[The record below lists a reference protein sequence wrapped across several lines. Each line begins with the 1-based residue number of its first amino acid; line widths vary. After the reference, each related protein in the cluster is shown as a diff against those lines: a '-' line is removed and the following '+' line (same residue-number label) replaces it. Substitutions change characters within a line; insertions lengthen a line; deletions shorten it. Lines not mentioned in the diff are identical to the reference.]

1 MPFFV
6 LCGNIRV
13 GQAERT
19 LGMTKRAKRVSKK
32 NKVEKTIIFGLLLS
46 NLVLGGMYYESN
58 QQLTEMKNHYNYS
71 NELNEELYDE
81 LNDVSR
87 ELEEQI
93 YKTNSLEKELL
104 NKELEEKKEQETSN
118 KGQNRKQVI
127 SCHVT
132 AYTVGDAYTP
142 SDTMA
147 NGEKVHVGAVA
158 SYDLPLGTKVRING
172 VVYTV
177 KDRCGAPDTLDIYMN
192 SKQECVSF
200 GKRYMEVEIL

>member
-1 MPFFV
+1 
-6 LCGNIRV
+6 
-13 GQAERT
+13 
-19 LGMTKRAKRVSKK
+19 MTRRAKRASKK

-58 QQLTEMKNHYNYS
+58 QQLTEVKNHYNYS
-71 NELNEELYDE
+71 NELNEELYEE
-81 LNDVSR
+81 LKETSK

-104 NKELEEKKEQETSN
+104 NKENELEEKKAQGISKN
-118 KGQNRKQVI
+118 NHQNKQVI
-127 SCHVT
+127 SCRVT

-177 KDRCGAPDTLDIYMN
+177 KDRCGVPGTLDIYMN
-192 SKQECVSF
+192 SKQECMRF
-200 GKRYMEVEIL
+200 GKKYMEVEIL

>member
-1 MPFFV
+1 
-6 LCGNIRV
+6 
-13 GQAERT
+13 
-19 LGMTKRAKRVSKK
+19 MTRRAKRASKK

-46 NLVLGGMYYESN
+46 NLVLGGMCYESN

-81 LNDVSR
+81 LKETLR

-93 YKTNSLEKELL
+93 YKTNSLEKELMK
-104 NKELEEKKEQETSN
+104 KELEENKQQETS
-118 KGQNRKQVI
+118 KKQQNKQVI

-177 KDRCGAPDTLDIYMN
+177 KDRCGIPNTIDIYMN
-192 SKQECVSF
+192 SKQECMRF
-200 GKRYMEVEIL
+200 GKKYMEVEIL

>member
-1 MPFFV
+1 
-6 LCGNIRV
+6 
-13 GQAERT
+13 
-19 LGMTKRAKRVSKK
+19 MTRRAKRESKK
-32 NKVEKTIIFGLLLS
+32 NKAIIFGLLLS
-46 NLVLGGMYYESN
+46 NLVLGGMCYESN

-93 YKTNSLEKELL
+93 YKTNSLEKELME
-104 NKELEEKKEQETSN
+104 KEFKEKKQQEAS
-118 KGQNRKQVI
+118 KKEQNRKQVI

-147 NGEKVHVGAVA
+147 NGEKAHVGAVA
-158 SYDLPLGTKVRING
+158 SYDLPLGTKVRIDG

-177 KDRCGAPDTLDIYMN
+177 KDRCGIPNTIDIYMN
-192 SKQECVSF
+192 SKQECMRF
-200 GKRYMEVEIL
+200 GKKYMEVEIL

>member
-1 MPFFV
+1 
-6 LCGNIRV
+6 
-13 GQAERT
+13 
-19 LGMTKRAKRVSKK
+19 MTRRAKRT
-32 NKVEKTIIFGLLLS
+32 NKVEKTVIFGLLLS

-58 QQLTEMKNHYNYS
+58 QQLTEVKNHYNYS
-71 NELNEELYDE
+71 NELNEELYNE
-81 LNDVSR
+81 LKETSR

-93 YKTNSLEKELL
+93 YKTNSLEKELIE
-104 NKELEEKKEQETSN
+104 KELEEKKTQETSN
-118 KGQNRKQVI
+118 KEQNRKQVI

-172 VVYTV
+172 NIYTV
-177 KDRCGAPDTLDIYMN
+177 KDRCGIPNTIDIYMN

-200 GKRYMEVEIL
+200 GKRYMQVEIL

>member
-1 MPFFV
+1 
-6 LCGNIRV
+6 
-13 GQAERT
+13 
-19 LGMTKRAKRVSKK
+19 MTKRASKK
-32 NKVEKTIIFGLLLS
+32 NKIEKAIIFGLLLS
-46 NLVLGGMYYESN
+46 NLVLGGMCHESN

-81 LNDVSR
+81 LKETSR

-93 YKTNSLEKELL
+93 YKTNLLE
-104 NKELEEKKEQETSN
+104 KELEEKKPQETSN
-118 KGQNRKQVI
+118 KEQNKQVI

-132 AYTVGDAYTP
+132 AYTVGDSYTP

-177 KDRCGAPDTLDIYMN
+177 KDRCGVPNTIDIYMN
-192 SKQECVSF
+192 SKQECMRF
-200 GKRYMEVEIL
+200 GKKYMEVEIL

>member
-1 MPFFV
+1 
-6 LCGNIRV
+6 
-13 GQAERT
+13 
-19 LGMTKRAKRVSKK
+19 MTRRAKRASKK
-32 NKVEKTIIFGLLLS
+32 NKVIIFGLLLS
-46 NLVLGGMYYESN
+46 NLVLGGMCYESN

-104 NKELEEKKEQETSN
+104 NKENELEEKNAQGISKNIHQN
-118 KGQNRKQVI
+118 KQII
-127 SCHVT
+127 SCNVT
-132 AYTVGDAYTP
+132 AYTVGDDYTP

-158 SYDLPLGTKVRING
+158 SYDLPLGTKIRING

-177 KDRCGAPDTLDIYMN
+177 KDRCGIPNTIDIYMN
-192 SKQECVSF
+192 SKQECMRF
-200 GKRYMEVEIL
+200 GKRYMNVEIL

>member
-1 MPFFV
+1 MT
-6 LCGNIRV
+6 RR
-13 GQAERT
+13 AER
-19 LGMTKRAKRVSKK
+19 AKKT
-32 NKVEKTIIFGLLLS
+32 NKIEKTIIFGLLLS
-46 NLVLGGMYYESN
+46 NLLLGGMCYESN

-71 NELNEELYDE
+71 NELNDELYDE
-81 LNDVSR
+81 LKETSR

-93 YKTNSLEKELL
+93 YKTNSLEKELIE
-104 NKELEEKKEQETSN
+104 KELEEKKSQETSN
-118 KGQNRKQVI
+118 KGQNKQVI

-132 AYTVGDAYTP
+132 AYTVGDSYTP

-177 KDRCGAPDTLDIYMN
+177 KDRCGVPNTIDIYMN
-192 SKQECVSF
+192 SKQECMRF
-200 GKRYMEVEIL
+200 GKKYMGVEIL

>member
-1 MPFFV
+1 
-6 LCGNIRV
+6 
-13 GQAERT
+13 
-19 LGMTKRAKRVSKK
+19 MTRRAKRTSKK

-46 NLVLGGMYYESN
+46 NLVLGGMCYESN

-81 LNDVSR
+81 LKETSR

-93 YKTNSLEKELL
+93 YKTNSLEKELTE
-104 NKELEEKKEQETSN
+104 KEDELEEKKAQGISKKN
-118 KGQNRKQVI
+118 QHNKQVI

-158 SYDLPLGTKVRING
+158 SYDLPLGTQVRIDG

-177 KDRCGAPDTLDIYMN
+177 KDRCGVPNTIDIYMN
-192 SKQECVSF
+192 SKQECMRF
-200 GKRYMEVEIL
+200 GKKYMEVEIL